1 MVRLAAHY
9 STEFYLLW
17 GNIKTDRP
25 EVHLPVVVHTGNDEE
40 YPGSLSSSFPQPAQ
54 SEDDGSLVLLDHL
67 DTHAEGDGH
76 GDHDEEVG
84 EQGQDEST
92 TVGGVR
98 SS

>member
-1 MVRLAAHY
+1 M
-9 STEFYLLW
+9 S
-17 GNIKTDRP
+17 
-25 EVHLPVVVHTGNDEE
+25 DEKSLTKE
-40 YPGSLSSSFPQPAQ
+40 Y
-54 SEDDGSLVLLDHL
+54 L
-67 DTHAEGDGH
+67 DTHAERDRH